1 MGLQGFTGG
10 SVVKNPPAMQETR
23 VRFLAGEDPL
33 EEGMATH
40 SPVFLPGKNPTDR
53 GAWRA
58 AVRRAAK
65 GRTGPCDHAD
75 GAAQRAHSTESGSSF
90 FPRGGLEA
98 AAAPLGEK

>member
-1 MGLQGFTGG
+1 M
-10 SVVKNPPAMQETR
+10 VKNPPVMQKTR

-58 AVRRAAK
+58 AVCRAAK
-65 GRTGPCDHAD
+65 GRTGPCNHAD
-75 GAAQRAHSTESGSSF
+75 GAAHGLTAQKVIPLSS
-90 FPRGGLEA
+90 PGAG
-98 AAAPLGEK
+98 